1 MYWGGLKEPQKEE
14 EKMRT
19 QISNEYTK
27 NHVIVV
33 TKLVPGNVYQYR
45 VKSVDE
51 SGNVTLSESYTT
63 LAPSTSESVIDVI
76 TKNFADIF
84 GWLKVK

>member
-1 MYWGGLKEPQKEE
+1 
-14 EKMRT
+14 MRT
-19 QISNEYTK
+19 QVSNEYTK

-33 TKLVPGNVYQYR
+33 TNLVPGNVYQYR

-51 SGNVTLSESYTT
+51 SGNITLSEAYTM

-84 GWLKVK
+84 GWLRLR